1 MINRRLKNA
10 GGILSSLA
18 FAVIF
23 HNYCMA
29 AETPYYYRGKTI
41 TILEGRAAGGT
52 GSLRTRAGVKHLVK
66 YLPGQPSTFF
76 QYNPTAGGVGAANQ
90 IAHLSKQDGLTIGN
104 VSSGVFSSAIFDA
117 PQVRYKLDDF
127 VFLGAGNP
135 GNPTTLII
143 RPGLRLDSIKKLKAH
158 SGLRFANR
166 SIGHSMYVRDRLVS
180 FVLDLKNPQ
189 WILGYAEAEIN
200 LAVERSEADAM
211 MAGIP
216 GFLREV
222 KHWLKEG
229 FTVPITL
236 KNAKG
241 VGPETYPEF
250 PQGRPTLDQ
259 YTETEMKKAIL
270 RLYNAANIGGSI
282 FFVHKNIPAA
292 ALKALKDAF
301 DRVWKDP
308 QFVEEYEH
316 MTSEKADPMSADD
329 FSELLRQMPRDPKVI
344 ETYKQL
350 LGAGPVPPGK

>member
-1 MINRRLKNA
+1 MVNRRLKNVGA
-10 GGILSSLA
+10 ILSSLT

-23 HNYCMA
+23 HNYGMA
-29 AETPYYYRGKTI
+29 AEAPYYRGKTI
-41 TILEGRAAGGT
+41 TILEGRSAGGT

-66 YLPGQPSTFF
+66 HLPGQPSAFF
-76 QYNPTAGGVGAANQ
+76 QYNPTAGGIGAANQ
-90 IAHLSKQDGLTIGN
+90 IAHLTKQDGLTIGN

-143 RPGLRLDSIKKLKAH
+143 RPGLSLDSIEKLKAH

-180 FVLDLKNPQ
+180 FVLDLKNPK
-189 WILGYAEAEIN
+189 WVLGYAEAEIN
-200 LAVERSEADAM
+200 LAVERGEADAM

-216 GFLREV
+216 GFLREA

-229 FTVPITL
+229 FTVPIAL
-236 KNAKG
+236 RNAKG
-241 VGPETYPEF
+241 MGPEAYPAF
-250 PQGRPTLDQ
+250 PQDRAVLDQ
-259 YTETEMKKAIL
+259 YADTEMKQAIL

-282 FFVHKNIPAA
+282 FFVHKSIPAA
-292 ALKALKDAF
+292 ALRALRDAF

-308 QFVEEYEH
+308 QFIEEYEQ
-316 MTSEKADPMSADD
+316 TTGERADPMTADD
-329 FSELLRQMPRDPKVI
+329 FSDLLRQMPRDPKVI

>member
-1 MINRRLKNA
+1 MANCRLKDIA
-10 GGILSSLA
+10 GILFSFA
-18 FAVIF
+18 FAVMI
-23 HNYCMA
+23 HGYGVA
-29 AETPYYYRGKTI
+29 AEAPYYRGKTI

-52 GSLRTRAGVKHLVK
+52 GSLRTRAGVKYLVK

-90 IAHLSKQDGLTIGN
+90 IAQVAKQDGLTIGN

-143 RPGLRLDSIKKLKAH
+143 RPALRLDSIEKLKAH
-158 SGLRFANR
+158 PGLRFANR

-180 FVLDLKNPQ
+180 FVLDLKSPQ

-200 LAVERSEADAM
+200 LAVERAEADAM

-229 FTVPITL
+229 FTVPVVL
-236 KNAKG
+236 RNAKG
-241 VGPETYPEF
+241 VGPEAYPEF

-259 YTETEMKKAIL
+259 QTDTEMKKAIL
-270 RLYNAANIGGSI
+270 RLYNVANIGGSI
-282 FFVHKNIPAA
+282 FFVHKNIPGA

-301 DRVWKDP
+301 ERVWKDP
-308 QFVEEYEH
+308 QFIEEYEH
-316 MTSEKADPMSADD
+316 TTSEKADPMTADD
-329 FSELLRQMPRDPKVI
+329 FAEMLRQVPRDPKII
-344 ETYKQL
+344 EAYKQL
-350 LGAGPVPPGK
+350 LSSGPLPPGK